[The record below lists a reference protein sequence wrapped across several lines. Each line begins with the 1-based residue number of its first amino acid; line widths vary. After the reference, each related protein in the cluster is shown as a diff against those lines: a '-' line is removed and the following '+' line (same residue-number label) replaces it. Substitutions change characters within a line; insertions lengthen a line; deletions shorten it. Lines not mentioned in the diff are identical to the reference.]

1 MKPCAHAVRVPAVR
15 ERVTLN
21 VVSMMAGGC
30 AGDAKPQGGAP
41 KTKSERKKQAVTVA
55 ACLEV

>member
-1 MKPCAHAVRVPAVR
+1 MR
-15 ERVTLN
+15 EKVTLN

-41 KTKSERKKQAVTVA
+41 KTKSEREHQAVTVA
-55 ACLEV
+55 AGLEV